1 MSNGKTLKLVYLKNQ
16 YLVHYSTFLF
26 PDNTYFASYA
36 DDNTPYTINQNTDSV
51 TKSLEELSTP
61 VLTWFKENKIN

>member
-1 MSNGKTLKLVYLKNQ
+1 MVYLKNQ

-26 PDNTYFASYA
+26 LDNTYFASYA

-51 TKSLEELSTP
+51 TKSLEELSTS